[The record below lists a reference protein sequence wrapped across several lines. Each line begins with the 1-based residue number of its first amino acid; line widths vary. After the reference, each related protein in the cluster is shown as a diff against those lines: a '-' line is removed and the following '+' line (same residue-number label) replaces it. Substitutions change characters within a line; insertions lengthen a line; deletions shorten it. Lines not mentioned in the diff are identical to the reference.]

1 MKGLLFFSRI
11 TTEST
16 LNFLSAD
23 DPRGTHRGF
32 LRVAVLKMDAL
43 ITHFEAGKVQIN
55 LLFMLNY
62 LLHMEI
68 LPVNIFTYS

>member
-1 MKGLLFFSRI
+1 MFSLNYRRSLHKFFSSKIQSIIRI
-11 TTEST
+11 
-16 LNFLSAD
+16 
-23 DPRGTHRGF
+23 
-32 LRVAVLKMDAL
+32 AVLKMGAL

-68 LPVNIFTYS
+68 LPVSIFTYS

>member
-1 MKGLLFFSRI
+1 MFSLNHRRSLNKFFSSKIQSIIRI
-11 TTEST
+11 
-16 LNFLSAD
+16 
-23 DPRGTHRGF
+23 
-32 LRVAVLKMDAL
+32 AVLKMDAL

-68 LPVNIFTYS
+68 LHVSIFTYS